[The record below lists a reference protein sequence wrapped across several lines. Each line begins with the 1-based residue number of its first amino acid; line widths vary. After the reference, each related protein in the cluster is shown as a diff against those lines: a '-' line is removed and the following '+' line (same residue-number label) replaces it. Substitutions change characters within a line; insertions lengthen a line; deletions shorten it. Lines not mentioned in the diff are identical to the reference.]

1 MGVRQA
7 TRMYCATQGLQPTFC
22 NNCKWSV
29 TFKTCIKIKNLK
41 NQAKWTYVNTGYDS
55 GSLGEVLSIGME
67 IKEAS
72 GVLVQFHFLIWA
84 VVTPLWSLCNN
95 SSSYT
100 LLVCRLF
107 YLYSS
112 KKVHYKKLLQSEVSQ
127 KEENKYRI
135 LMHMWGT

>member
-7 TRMYCATQGLQPTFC
+7 TRMYCTTQGLQPTFC

-84 VVTPLWSLCNN
+84 VVTPL
-95 SSSYT
+95 
-100 LLVCRLF
+100 
-107 YLYSS
+107 
-112 KKVHYKKLLQSEVSQ
+112 
-127 KEENKYRI
+127 
-135 LMHMWGT
+135 